1 RAEYREQRKKQ
12 GVPYA
17 EFVKKHVKSEPP
29 EDIPFYGSWNS
40 DMSFLYAGSNDDKRD
55 PQNPGP
61 VYFEH
66 PKDVEIAKL
75 EAELEAVREESGIA
89 STDNRK

>member
-1 RAEYREQRKKQ
+1 L

-29 EDIPFYGSWNS
+29 KDILYYGSWNS
-40 DMSFLYAGSNDDKRD
+40 DMSFVYAGENEDKRD

-61 VYFEH
+61 VYMTN
-66 PKDVEIAKL
+66 PKDVRI
-75 EAELEAVREESGIA
+75 AELETELESVREESGIA
-89 STDNRK
+89 STDNRT